1 MIHSAIHLTLLMGPV
16 VPVPAPRI
24 VVEALESATV
34 TTAAGSSSGF
44 QMQFSFNSTS
54 ELNTLFLIAP
64 ALNSTVATPPL
75 RILLIVTIN
84 GMPSPLFDGVVTNV
98 QVQAGQNGGKGTINV
113 TGDDLTRVMDTQQWD
128 GLPFPAMPIAA
139 RVALIC
145 AKYAA
150 YGIVPLPIPEI
161 FLDVPIPI
169 DKIPAQQGTDLEY
182 IQSLAEEVGH
192 VFYIEPGPV
201 PGTNVAYFG
210 PEIKVGVPQ
219 PALNVDMGPHTNVE
233 SLNFSFD
240 PTKGVL
246 PIVFIQNQQTRVPI
260 PLPIPNLNP
269 LQPPL
274 AAIPTSISNINVM
287 KDTAKLSPTKA
298 LSRGLAAAARSQD
311 SVSASGTLD
320 VLRYGRLLKARQ
332 LVGVRGVGL
341 AYDGLYF
348 VRSVTNT
355 LKAGEF
361 KQNFELTR
369 NGLIS
374 LTPTVPA

>member
-1 MIHSAIHLTLLMGPV
+1 MIQGSINLTLLMGPV
-16 VPVPAPRI
+16 VPLPAPR
-24 VVEALESATV
+24 VVIEALQSVTV

-44 QMQFSFNSTS
+44 QMQFAFNSSS

-64 ALNSTVATPPL
+64 ALTSSVVTPPL

-84 GMPSPLFDGVVTNV
+84 GIPTPLFDGIMTNV
-98 QVQAGQNGGKGTINV
+98 QVQPGQNGSAGTVNV
-113 TGDDLTRVMDTQQWD
+113 TGDDLTKVMDSQAWD
-128 GLPFPAMPIAA
+128 GIPFPALPIAA

-150 YGIVPLPIPEI
+150 YGIIPLPVPEI
-161 FLDVPIPI
+161 FLDVPIPLE
-169 DKIPAQQGTDLEY
+169 KIPAQQGTDLEY
-182 IQSLAEEVGH
+182 INQLAEEVGH
-192 VFYIEPGPV
+192 VFYIEPGPA
-201 PGTNVAYFG
+201 PGTNIAYFG

-233 SLNFSFD
+233 SLSFSFD

-246 PIVFIQNQQTRVPI
+246 PVVLIQNQLTRVPI
-260 PLPIPNLNP
+260 PLPIPDLNP

-274 AAIPTSISNINVM
+274 AAVSTSISNIKIL
-287 KDTAKLSPTKA
+287 KDTAKMSPGKA
-298 LSRGLAAAARSQD
+298 LSKGLAEAAKSQD
-311 SVSASGTLD
+311 SVTARGELD
-320 VLRYGRLLKARQ
+320 VLRYGRILKARQ

-348 VRSVTNT
+348 VKSVTNK

-361 KQNFELTR
+361 KQSFELTR

-374 LTPTVPA
+374 LTPRVPV

>member
-1 MIHSAIHLTLLMGPV
+1 MIHSSIHLTLLMGPV
-16 VPVPAPRI
+16 VPVPAPRV
-24 VVEALESATV
+24 VVEALESVTV
-34 TTAAGSSSGF
+34 TTAAGSASGF

-75 RILLIVTIN
+75 RMLLIVTIN
-84 GMPSPLFDGVVTNV
+84 GMPSPLFDGVATNV
-98 QVQAGQNGGKGTINV
+98 QVQAGQNGNV

-169 DKIPAQQGTDLEY
+169 DKIPAQQGTDLAY
-182 IQSLAEEVGH
+182 IRQLAEEVGH

-201 PGTNVAYFG
+201 PGMNVAYFG

-233 SLNFSFD
+233 SLSFSFD
-240 PTKGVL
+240 PTKGTL
-246 PIVFIQNQQTRVPI
+246 PIVFIQNQQTRIPI

-274 AAIPTSISNINVM
+274 AAISTSISNINVL
-287 KDTAKLSPTKA
+287 KDTAKMSPTKA
-298 LSRGLAAAARSQD
+298 LSRGLAEAARSQD

-320 VLRYGRLLKARQ
+320 VLSYGRLLKARQ

-348 VRSVTNT
+348 VNSVTNT

-361 KQNFELTR
+361 KQSFELTR